1 MIKKLLKDVTIE
13 EILNFEEK
21 QIGNIYSIISLYS
34 EKFKKF
40 NCFLELEFVRHDKNG
55 KVISGGL
62 KEDNMINGYSS
73 DIAIFI
79 KMDGCFLS
87 FDTDDDEG
95 ILSVSSNIVYIER
108 RFTQVYVNMF
118 EEYEDVIE
126 NLYEYLQDIEKFG
139 VRKSY

>member
-1 MIKKLLKDVTIE
+1 M
-13 EILNFEEK
+13 
-21 QIGNIYSIISLYS
+21 YS

-55 KVISGGL
+55 KVISGEL
-62 KEDNMINGYSS
+62 KEDNIINGYSS
-73 DIAIFI
+73 NIAIFI

-87 FDTDDDEG
+87 FDIDDDEG

-108 RFTQVYVNMF
+108 RFTQVYVKMF
-118 EEYEDVIE
+118 EEHEDIIE
-126 NLYEYLQDIEKFG
+126 DLNEYLQDIEKFG